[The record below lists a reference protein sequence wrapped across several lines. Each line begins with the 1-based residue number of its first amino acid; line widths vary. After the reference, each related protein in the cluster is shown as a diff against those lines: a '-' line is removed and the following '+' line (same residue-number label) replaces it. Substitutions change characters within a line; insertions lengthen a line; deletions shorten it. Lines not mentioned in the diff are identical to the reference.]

1 MVENQFTNQ
10 VSPIHKSRVTTL
22 GIQLSPTRDQPPSQ
36 GRKAFGVSH
45 RICDQQSS
53 PRLLVKANSN
63 RSSREGLINMTDT
76 AVLDIGLALTWPW
89 RAENISVLPS
99 GSVTACSLQGLLVV
113 HVREDLEII
122 FRKKVNARLCE
133 LATRRLSAGSMQSGL

>member
-1 MVENQFTNQ
+1 MNQ

-99 GSVTACSLQGLLVV
+99 GSVTVCTETNKNACTWL
-113 HVREDLEII
+113 REFCSCSCLTALPG
-122 FRKKVNARLCE
+122 FARLCKIYIPFCSP
-133 LATRRLSAGSMQSGL
+133 L